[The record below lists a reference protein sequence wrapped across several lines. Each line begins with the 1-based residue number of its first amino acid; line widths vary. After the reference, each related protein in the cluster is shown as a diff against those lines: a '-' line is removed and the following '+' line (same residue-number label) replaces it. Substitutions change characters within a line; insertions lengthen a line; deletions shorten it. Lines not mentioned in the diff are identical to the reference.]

1 MNAGQILNLRLAR
14 KRRMRAAKEAQ
25 AESNR
30 AKSSVPGT
38 IRRTAKAEMLRRDA
52 VLAGHELDPTKKS
65 GK

>member
-38 IRRTAKAEMLRRDA
+38 IRRTAKAQTLRRDA